1 MIFEIVPG
9 ALRDGIA
16 RRRRALE
23 SVAVFIAIDDADALG
38 SRTRARLARRDEIE
52 TRATRDGWDSVVSIS
67 YNYSRKTGS

>member
-23 SVAVFIAIDDADALG
+23 SVADALP
-38 SRTRARLARRDEIE
+38 
-52 TRATRDGWDSVVSIS
+52 
-67 YNYSRKTGS
+67 